1 MHFRECL
8 LKRWRGVSQPSLFYL
23 PKINNREVNMTHKV
37 FLIQSE
43 GLGRGDEQLGSML
56 MANFLRLL
64 GDSEDKPGSMIFWNA
79 GVRLICEGSPVLNRL
94 KLLEEQGVEL
104 LGCATCLEHFELA
117 DKLAVGKPTNM
128 MKSIQS
134 MLSSE
139 VVSL

>member
-1 MHFRECL
+1 L
-8 LKRWRGVSQPSLFYL
+8 A
-23 PKINNREVNMTHKV
+23 NKV

-64 GDSEDKPGSMIFWNA
+64 GDSEDKPGSMIFWNT
-79 GVRLICEGSPVLNRL
+79 GVRLLCEGSPVLHRL

-104 LGCATCLEHFELA
+104 LACTTCLEHFELA

-134 MLSSE
+134 MLSSDI
-139 VVSL
+139 VSL

>member
-1 MHFRECL
+1 L
-8 LKRWRGVSQPSLFYL
+8 T
-23 PKINNREVNMTHKV
+23 NKV

-64 GDSEDKPGSMIFWNA
+64 GDSEDKPGSMIFWNT
-79 GVRLICEGSPVLNRL
+79 GVRLLCEGSPVLHRL

-104 LGCATCLEHFELA
+104 LACTTCLEHFELA

-134 MLSSE
+134 MLSSDI
-139 VVSL
+139 VSL